1 MRKDL
6 KIGLAIGAVLLV
18 VLIVYLAV
26 PSQND
31 QLAQNPVGGAGDS
44 AATTEPGASSPS
56 ASAPH
61 EEAAKPGVSD
71 TSPAKIEPPKVE
83 QADAGKSASPAEP
96 KEEHASAA
104 DKTAADKAKQDPFAV
119 WADALNG
126 GKLPVISET
135 PPSLSAAGGPTN
147 PDTGAPTAA
156 KTTPAEGPIVVVPPT
171 GAGPAEPASVNPTE
185 TKPAKAAD
193 KSSDKAEAKS
203 ADTGDTASA
212 TAGRPHKVR
221 SGETYSSIA
230 KLIYGD
236 ARYYLAIEKA
246 NPNVDPSK
254 LKPGMTINLPD
265 VETVKG
271 AAHPAGDKQK
281 AEPSSS
287 AAGKEKEVDAASEYR
302 VQSGDNLHKIAMKR
316 YGSSTMADR
325 IYELNKATIGDDSA
339 KLKPGMVLKMPPNP
353 NAESQI
359 SSTR

>member
-31 QLAQNPVGGAGDS
+31 QLVQSPVGATDI
-44 AATTEPGASSPS
+44 AATTEGTASALPPS
-56 ASAPH
+56 ASPD
-61 EEAAKPGVSD
+61 EAAKPGASD
-71 TSPAKIEPPKVE
+71 TS
-83 QADAGKSASPAEP
+83 ASPSSAPRPEPTAQAEAGSTTAAP
-96 KEEHASAA
+96 GGAKEEHASAS
-104 DKTAADKAKQDPFAV
+104 DKAKPDPFAV

-135 PPSLSAAGGPTN
+135 PTLSAAGGPTD
-147 PDTGAPTAA
+147 PDTGAST
-156 KTTPAEGPIVVVPPT
+156 
-171 GAGPAEPASVNPTE
+171 SS
-185 TKPAKAAD
+185 AKAAPAAPVVAPPAGAGNETPEIVKPTNTKPE
-193 KSSDKAEAKS
+193 KSADSTSTKAP

-246 NPNVDPSK
+246 NPNVDPSR
-254 LKPGMTINLPD
+254 LKPGTTINLPD

-281 AEPSSS
+281 AEPSQSS
-287 AAGKEKEVDAASEYR
+287 SSGKEIDAASEYR
-302 VQSGDNLHKIAMKR
+302 VQSGDSLHRIAMKR
-316 YGSSTMADR
+316 YGSSTMADQ

-339 KLKPGMVLKMPPNP
+339 KLKIGMVLKMPPNP
-353 NAESQI
+353 NAGESGI